1 MEKTRLYF
9 VDNLR
14 VLLITLVIM
23 LHLSVTYGG
32 SGGWY
37 YSDGEPDQISGIV
50 LTIQNAINQS
60 FVNCRWREGSCDSR
74 EPGGRNSLALAGSG
88 R

>member
-23 LHLSVTYGG
+23 VYLSVTYGG
-32 SGGWY
+32 VCGWY
-37 YSDGEPDQISGIV
+37 YYDDEPDQISGIV
-50 LTIQNAINQS
+50 LTTHNAINQS
-60 FVNCRWREGSCDSR
+60 LVNCR
-74 EPGGRNSLALAGSG
+74 
-88 R
+88 